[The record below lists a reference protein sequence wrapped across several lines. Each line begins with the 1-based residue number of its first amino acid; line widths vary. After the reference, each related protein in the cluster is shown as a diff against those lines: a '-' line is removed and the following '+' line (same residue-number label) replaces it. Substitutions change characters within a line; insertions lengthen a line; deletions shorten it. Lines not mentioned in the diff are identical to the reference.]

1 MPASYILNKQ
11 YEYKQR
17 IKRMLHNKI
26 IECDIKQKDIAFMLG
41 LTEGAVSKMLTK
53 GNLSVIQLIQLDE
66 IFHFDPEDIEIL
78 FNTRAQKRRKRND

>member
-1 MPASYILNKQ
+1 MPATYLLNKQ

-26 IECDIKQKDIAFMLG
+26 IECDIKQKEIAVRLG

-66 IFHFDPEDIEIL
+66 LFHFDPEDIDIL
-78 FNTRAQKRRKRND
+78 FNTRTQKRRKK

>member
-1 MPASYILNKQ
+1 MPATYLLNKQ

-17 IKRMLHNKI
+17 IKRMLHGKMA
-26 IECDIKQKDIAFMLG
+26 ECDIKQKDIAFRLG

-78 FNTRAQKRRKRND
+78 FNTRTQKRRKK

>member
-1 MPASYILNKQ
+1 MPATYLLNKQ

-26 IECDIKQKDIAFMLG
+26 IECDIKQKEIAVRLG

-66 IFHFDPEDIEIL
+66 LFHFDPEDIEIL
-78 FNTRAQKRRKRND
+78 FNTRTQKRRKK

>member
-1 MPASYILNKQ
+1 MPATYLLNKN

-17 IKRMLHNKI
+17 IKRMLRGKLT
-26 IECDIKQKDIAFMLG
+26 ELGIKQKEIAHRLD
-41 LTEGAVSKMLTK
+41 LSEGAVSKMLTK

-78 FNTRAQKRRKRND
+78 FNTRTQKRRKK